1 MLYIFVLMRYVSV
14 SCPPHRLLY
23 LYRRSISCRYV
34 ISSLSLSFPPSNT
47 RHTQGTIAEISCSSI
62 YHPFEVV
69 KTRMQL
75 GVHVPRRWVRTS
87 VPEGNYKH
95 VPHALYTIL
104 RSEGLHGLYS
114 GYCANLIT
122 GCMLSS
128 IQFMLYEEFVGENRH
143 STKDTMLAG
152 CLAGAC
158 AGFLTNPLDV
168 IGTRIMVQGQGECL
182 SSRKDVLGYRACFQ
196 ELYKVE
202 GMRGLFRG
210 AMPRVMWCAPFSGL
224 SFALYEY
231 SKRVL
236 EGLGWFN

>member
-1 MLYIFVLMRYVSV
+1 MN
-14 SCPPHRLLY
+14 HK
-23 LYRRSISCRYV
+23 
-34 ISSLSLSFPPSNT
+34 
-47 RHTQGTIAEISCSSI
+47 HTITKQ
-62 YHPFEVV
+62 
-69 KTRMQL
+69 Q
-75 GVHVPRRWVRTS
+75 
-87 VPEGNYKH
+87 

-104 RSEGLHGLYS
+104 KSEGLYGLYS
-114 GYCANLIT
+114 GYSANLIT

-128 IQFMLYEEFVGENRH
+128 IQFMLYEEFVTLRH
-143 STKDTMLAG
+143 SPKDTMYSG

-182 SSRKDVLGYRACFQ
+182 SSSGKDVLGYRACFQ
-196 ELYKVE
+196 ELYKAE

-210 AMPRVMWCAPFSGL
+210 AMPRVLWCAPFSGL

>member
-1 MLYIFVLMRYVSV
+1 MLYIFLLMRYVSV
-14 SCPPHRLLY
+14 SWYHRLLY
-23 LYRRSISCRYV
+23 LYLWFISFRYV
-34 ISSLSLSFPPSNT
+34 ISSLSHPPTHTHTPTHN
-47 RHTQGTIAEISCSSI
+47 TQGTIAEISCSSI

-128 IQFMLYEEFVGENRH
+128 IQFMLYEEFVTSRH

-182 SSRKDVLGYRACFQ
+182 SSRNVLGYRACFQ